1 MFASVIVDVPSK
13 SVNQVFDY
21 RIPEGMQDIVK
32 VGHRVLVPFGRRTI
46 QGYVMN
52 IKDSADFDPSKI
64 KPITSTLDIEP
75 VLTEEMIVIAK
86 YLAEYYVDQ
95 YISVIETIL
104 PAALTAKS
112 CSILPRTAADSDAER
127 AFSSLGMSNEVEA
140 GRLTAEQLSVL
151 RALLKSGALAEETV
165 ISQHTRKKTALGV

>member
-1 MFASVIVDVPSK
+1 
-13 SVNQVFDY
+13 
-21 RIPEGMQDIVK
+21 GMQDIVK

-64 KPITSTLDIEP
+64 KPITRTLDIEP

-104 PAALTAKS
+104 PAALKANYKKIIRLTDDD
-112 CSILPRTAADSDAER
+112 REAEQ
-127 AFSSLGMSNEVEA
+127 ALSSLGFSNEVET
-140 GRLTAEQLSVL
+140 GRLTAEQLSVP
-151 RALLKSGALAEETV
+151 RPHLKSGALA
-165 ISQHTRKKTALGV
+165 